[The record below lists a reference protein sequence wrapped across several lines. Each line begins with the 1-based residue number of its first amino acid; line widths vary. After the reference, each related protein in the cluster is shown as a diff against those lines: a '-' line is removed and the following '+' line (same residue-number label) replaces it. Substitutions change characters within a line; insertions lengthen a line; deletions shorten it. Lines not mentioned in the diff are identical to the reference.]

1 MECVAAEAWVARETG
16 AMRGAAR
23 IRHAFVALLILCGR
37 KSLAAETHIAD
48 CGACVFSK
56 RTTPDNNI
64 ALVRSGSCTADCT
77 GRLDLSQ
84 QGLTAIS
91 EGVFDGLS
99 GVTELVLAENSLSSL
114 PSGVFGDL
122 SSLEHLE
129 LQDNAIT
136 ALPSDV
142 FAGLSTLV
150 TVALSGNTLS
160 TLPAGVFADLG
171 ALTSLEISDNSLTRL
186 DAGSFAGLARLSALL
201 LDHNSIVDVHQSALA
216 QLRALQVRRLQRS
229 IDAASPLTPA
239 LILVIAAQPKSRFCR
254 GSI

>member
-1 MECVAAEAWVARETG
+1 
-16 AMRGAAR
+16 
-23 IRHAFVALLILCGR
+23 
-37 KSLAAETHIAD
+37 
-48 CGACVFSK
+48 
-56 RTTPDNNI
+56 
-64 ALVRSGSCTADCT
+64 
-77 GRLDLSQ
+77 
-84 QGLTAIS
+84 
-91 EGVFDGLS
+91 
-99 GVTELVLAENSLSSL
+99 
-114 PSGVFGDL
+114 
-122 SSLEHLE
+122 
-129 LQDNAIT
+129 
-136 ALPSDV
+136 V

-150 TVALSGNTLS
+150 TIALSGNTLS